1 MNNISVVS
9 SIDDVKLVKY
19 EKDNTLLY
27 YGVEVSNN
35 DIGINIK
42 FTKDFNEALKIYNKE
57 AYLDYIQKTNDDI
70 IYKCQNAPKS
80 IFGENLDK
88 ALIYDDKVIGRRSSL
103 INYFQN
109 ELDNI
114 DTKYESNLGLEK
126 GKQKYENKLKNTLK
140 ELNSKDLKNDLTP
153 ITMQFSSKDKKF
165 HISNEETQL
174 SILEN
179 IYTDIVE
186 IKNEIKK
193 EQEESEDNEL

>member
-1 MNNISVVS
+1 M
-9 SIDDVKLVKY
+9 
-19 EKDNTLLY
+19 
-27 YGVEVSNN
+27 
-35 DIGINIK
+35 
-42 FTKDFNEALKIYNKE
+42 
-57 AYLDYIQKTNDDI
+57 
-70 IYKCQNAPKS
+70 
-80 IFGENLDK
+80 
-88 ALIYDDKVIGRRSSL
+88 
-103 INYFQN
+103 
-109 ELDNI
+109 
-114 DTKYESNLGLEK
+114 EK